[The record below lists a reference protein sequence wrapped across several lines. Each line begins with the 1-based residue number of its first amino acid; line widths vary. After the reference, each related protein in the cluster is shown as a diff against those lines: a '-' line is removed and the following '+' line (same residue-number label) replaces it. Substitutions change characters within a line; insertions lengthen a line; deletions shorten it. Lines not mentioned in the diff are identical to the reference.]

1 MVKQQDDNAAV
12 RDLMSRGH
20 FDMPVRNPPVQRA
33 LSAPGEPELY
43 DIADDP
49 CEARNLAAAHPDR
62 VARMRIAAENWF
74 ASVEAE
80 RRAIA
85 RD

>member
-1 MVKQQDDNAAV
+1 ME
-12 RDLMSRGH
+12 RT
-20 FDMPVRNPPVQRA
+20 

-43 DIADDP
+43 DIAEDP
-49 CEARNLAAAHPDR
+49 SESRNLADARPDR
-62 VARMRIAAENWF
+62 VARMRVAAENWF

-85 RD
+85 RA